1 MRASRSHPGRPA
13 FTLVEVLVVAFILM
27 LLAMI
32 ALPAVRNVLRDAKKA
47 QNAREIVAF
56 LNEARA
62 RAIASG
68 QDVGV
73 LISRFGVADSYVRSF
88 SNELALTNAVPPYSG
103 DTGSAQAFLMHDPNA
118 DAIGL
123 AFNLVPPAIDASFIV
138 IPGSN
143 NGPINAAFF
152 SADDSPLLYLSAGL
166 IAANEEIS
174 APIRLGDRLEL
185 PGGRVVAIVAM
196 IQIPPTNPF
205 GMAGTKV
212 IFDPVDRLSD
222 AITLATPGFRTETFP
237 DAIRRFP
244 AAMPITD
251 IRRAVRFRIHRKPM
265 LSSVGALS
273 MLRGMAI
280 DLNYSGIGP
289 DGIQFSQA
297 VIAPGVAADTAVNCH
312 PVVIVFGA
320 DGAVKVVERGVNT
333 GSGPPA
339 YATTIKPTGNIFLC
353 VGKTDGIRPDD
364 PLSTQNRA
372 TANVM
377 DPESSWVS
385 INVATGLVT
394 ASPAAQVRP
403 DQFTAADVVG
413 QTRQAARA
421 SRAFAIEA
429 DSLSTF

>member
-1 MRASRSHPGRPA
+1 MRVARSHPARPA
-13 FTLVEVLVVAFILM
+13 FTLVEILVVTFILM

-62 RAIASG
+62 RAIATG

-73 LISRFGVADSYVRSF
+73 LISRFGAADSYVRSF

-103 DTGSAQAFLMHDPNA
+103 DTGSAQAFLMHDPN
-118 DAIGL
+118 GETVP
-123 AFNLVPPAIDASFIV
+123 VPPNVPA
-138 IPGSN
+138 PN

-152 SADDSPLLYLSAGL
+152 SADDSPMLYLSAGL
-166 IAANEEIS
+166 ITAGEEIS

-185 PGGRVVAIVAM
+185 PGGRAVAILQMVQVPA
-196 IQIPPTNPF
+196 TNPF
-205 GMAGTKV
+205 GVAGTKM

-222 AITLATPGFRTETFP
+222 EITLATPGFRTETFP
-237 DAIRRFP
+237 DGIRRFP

-265 LSSVGALS
+265 LSSVGGMS
-273 MLRGMAI
+273 MLRGMVI

-289 DGIQFSQA
+289 NGIQFSQA
-297 VIAPGVAADTAVNCH
+297 MIAPGVAADTAVNCH

-377 DPESSWVS
+377 DPESTWVS
-385 INVATGLVT
+385 INTATGLVT

-413 QTRQAARA
+413 QTRQAVRA
-421 SRAFAIEA
+421 SRAFAVEA

>member
-73 LISRFGVADSYVRSF
+73 LISRFGAADSYVRSF

-103 DTGSAQAFLMHDPNA
+103 DATSARAFLMHDPN
-118 DAIGL
+118 GESVP
-123 AFNLVPPAIDASFIV
+123 VPPDVPA
-138 IPGSN
+138 PN
-143 NGPINAAFF
+143 NGPTNAGFF

-166 IAANEEIS
+166 ITAGEEIS

-185 PGGRVVAIVAM
+185 PGGRAVTILQMVQVPAA
-196 IQIPPTNPF
+196 NPF

-212 IFDPVDRLSD
+212 IFDPVDRLTD
-222 AITLATPGFRTETFP
+222 EITLATPGFRTETFP

-403 DQFTAADVVG
+403 DQFTAADVVA